1 MVTSV
6 KPGSQ
11 PSGDEEL
18 ALETEGEEP
27 QFAEELLEGEAAET
41 PEAEAEAEEE
51 APAAAEPEPPVF
63 GDAQL
68 DATRMYLSEIGYSP
82 LLSAEEEVHFARRA
96 LRGDESARRRMIE
109 SNLRLV
115 VKIARKYINRG
126 LPLLDL
132 IEEGN
137 LGLIHAVEK
146 FDPERGFRFSTY
158 ATWWIRQTIERAIMN
173 QTRTI
178 RLPIHVIKE
187 LNLYLRTA
195 RRLSNELD
203 REATAEEVAAEMDK
217 SPEDVKRLLGLNER
231 VTSVDSPITR
241 DGDRLLLDA
250 IPDENNTDP
259 SRLLQDE
266 DMQVIIDKWLA
277 RLNDKQR
284 EVVERRFGLNGREKG
299 TLEDVGSAI
308 GVTRERVR
316 QIQMDA
322 LKNLR
327 RILEQDGLSEDS
339 LFE

>member
-1 MVTSV
+1 MSREI
-6 KPGSQ
+6 KNPQ
-11 PSGDEEL
+11 EE
-18 ALETEGEEP
+18 EV
-27 QFAEELLEGEAAET
+27 LL
-41 PEAEAEAEEE
+41 EAEAEESPSAEELREEEDVGE
-51 APAAAEPEPPVF
+51 AELAEASEDEEQQEPAAAEPQAPVF
-63 GDAQL
+63 GEAQL
-68 DATRMYLSEIGYSP
+68 DATRLYLSEIGYSP
-82 LLSAEEEVHFARRA
+82 LLSAEEEVYFGRLA
-96 LRGDESARRRMIE
+96 LRGDASARRRMIE

-115 VKIARKYINRG
+115 VKIARKYLNRG

-187 LNLYLRTA
+187 LNLYLKAA
-195 RRLSNELD
+195 RKLSNELD
-203 REATAEEVAAEMDK
+203 RDATAEEIAAVMDK

-231 VTSVDSPITR
+231 VASVDSPISR

-259 SRLLQDE
+259 SRLLQDA
-266 DMQVIIDKWLA
+266 DMQIIIDKWLS

-284 EVVERRFGLNGREKG
+284 QVVERRFGLNGQEKG
-299 TLEDVGSAI
+299 TLEDVGNAI

-322 LKNLR
+322 LKRLR
-327 RILEQDGLSEDS
+327 QILESEGLSEDS